1 MNIAIICAM
10 ETPIPASRGGA
21 TETMMTHLID
31 VNEGK
36 KKHKFHIFSYYDFE
50 ASVLSHKYKMT
61 DFYYY
66 HPNRFKER
74 VEDLFWRVLR
84 KVSREKIYL
93 HSLFVKWCA
102 KKILKSNID
111 IVILEGNCFQL
122 EYMRSLLGKKKIIL
136 HMHIDRLNLE
146 LKACKN
152 IIDKCDGVF
161 AISEFCKK
169 RMMEVVPSADNKIIV
184 VKNTVDT
191 DKFSRNG
198 REETITQIR
207 KKIGLKEGQLLI
219 SYCGRIDPTKGV
231 LELVE
236 AMASLADPNLRLMI
250 IGSSI
255 YAGSKKNAYMKKVE
269 EKAKQVV
276 GGVFFTG
283 YVPQKELPNYVS
295 GSDVA
300 TVPSLCLE
308 AAGNVTIE
316 ALGCEVPVI
325 ASTQGGIPEYADKSA
340 CLLVNVDKD
349 FIKNFASAIHKLAY
363 DKDLY
368 SSLKKNTREVAVKYN
383 KYNYYMNFD
392 QAINKIFDL

>member
-1 MNIAIICAM
+1 M

-31 VNEGK
+31 VNEEER
-36 KKHKFHIFSYYDFE
+36 KHKFYVFSYYDFQ
-50 ASVLSHKYKMT
+50 ASVLSRKYEMT

-74 VEDLFWRVLR
+74 VVGLFWRVLR
-84 KVSREKIYL
+84 KVSKEKIYL
-93 HSLFVKWCA
+93 HSFFVKWCA
-102 KKILKSNID
+102 EKILNSNID
-111 IVILEGNCFQL
+111 VVILEGNCFQL
-122 EYMRSLLGKKKIIL
+122 EYMRSLLERKKLIIL

-161 AISEFCKK
+161 AISDFCKR
-169 RMMEVVPSADNKIIV
+169 RMMEVVPSASNKIIV

-198 REETITQIR
+198 REEAITQIR

-219 SYCGRIDPTKGV
+219 SYCGRIDSTKGV
-231 LELVE
+231 LELVK
-236 AMASLADPNLRLMI
+236 AMASLEDPNLRLMI
-250 IGSSI
+250 IGSSV
-255 YAGSKKNAYMKKVE
+255 YAGSKKNAYIKKVE
-269 EKAKQVV
+269 EEAKKVV
-276 GGVFFTG
+276 GGVIFTG
-283 YVPQKELPNYVS
+283 YISQKELPNYVS
-295 GSDVA
+295 GSDIA
-300 TVPSLCLE
+300 TVPSLWLE

-340 CLLVNVDKD
+340 CLLVDVDKD
-349 FIKNFASAIHKLAY
+349 FIMNYASAIHKLAY

-383 KYNYYMNFD
+383 KYNYYQNFD
-392 QAINKIFDL
+392 QAVNNIFNL

>member
-10 ETPIPASRGGA
+10 DTPIPASRGGA

-31 VNEGK
+31 VNEEER
-36 KKHKFHIFSYYDFE
+36 KHKFHVFSYYDFE
-50 ASVLSHKYKMT
+50 ASVLSRKYEMT

-66 HPNRFKER
+66 HPNRLKER
-74 VEDLFWRVLR
+74 VVGLFWRVLR
-84 KVSREKIYL
+84 KVSNEKIYL

-102 KKILKSNID
+102 EIILDLNID
-111 IVILEGNCFQL
+111 VVILEGNCFQL
-122 EYMRSLLGKKKIIL
+122 EYMRSLLGRKKIIL
-136 HMHIDRLNLE
+136 HMHIDRLNIE
-146 LKACKN
+146 LKACKK

-161 AISEFCKK
+161 AISEFCKR
-169 RMMEVVPSADNKIIV
+169 RMMDVVPSASNKIIV

-191 DKFSRNG
+191 EKFSRKG
-198 REETITQIR
+198 REEAISQIR
-207 KKIGLKEGQLLI
+207 KNIGLKEGQILI
-219 SYCGRIDPTKGV
+219 SYCGRIDATKGV
-231 LELVE
+231 LELVK
-236 AMASLADPNLRLMI
+236 AMSSLADPNLRLMI

-269 EKAKQVV
+269 EEAKKVV
-276 GGVFFTG
+276 GGVVFTG
-283 YVPQKELPNYVS
+283 YIPQKDLPNYVS
-295 GSDVA
+295 GCDIA
-300 TVPSLCLE
+300 TVPSLCQE

-316 ALGCEVPVI
+316 ALGCGVPVI

-340 CLLVNVDKD
+340 CLLVDVNKD
-349 FIKNFASAIHKLAY
+349 FIKNYASAIHKLAY

-383 KYNYYMNFD
+383 KYNYYKNFD